1 MTRWRRAL
9 LASGPAS
16 PGGTRSARDWLTD
29 WALFAF
35 AAAMGGYALGGLW
48 HTHGLVLDWLDV
60 AAGVLACLALWAR
73 RTSLPAVYVALA
85 ASAFSP
91 LALGAG
97 LPRAAIVAA

>member
-1 MTRWRRAL
+1 MARWRRAL

-35 AAAMGGYALGGLW
+35 GVALGASALSGLW
-48 HTHGLVLDWLDV
+48 HTHGPVLDWLDV

-91 LALGAG
+91 LALVLAH
-97 LPRAAIVAA
+97 PAN